1 MFFFS
6 SLEMRYCIDFLS
18 QYDPPPYCIP
28 ILADIRTFRWDR
40 LGKQQRELTGR
51 LFDVIMMDPPWQ
63 LATANPTRGVA
74 IAYEQLSD
82 DVIRA
87 IPLHR
92 VQTDGYLFLW
102 VINAKYRLALE
113 LLQTWGYTFVDEIVW
128 VKCNRSRRMAKS
140 HGFYLQHSKETCF
153 VAKIVGLM
161 RCSDE

>member
-1 MFFFS
+1 MLFFS
-6 SLEMRYCIDFLS
+6 SLEMRYCIDLLS